1 LTTSAKQY
9 PVARLAMSVNAMV
22 ELHKKLTRM
31 LQQLEAEGV
40 VHRAEP
46 ASTKAHLFN

>member
-1 LTTSAKQY
+1 
-9 PVARLAMSVNAMV
+9 MV

-40 VHRAEP
+40 VPRAEQQRLTCSIKLAAMFSGADDGP
-46 ASTKAHLFN
+46 LAL